1 MKKTLTILTLTLF
14 LLTTSGFAFGEEMAK
29 EGAISGKNYLTG
41 TSNKVLAMG
50 EERLQMNYEG
60 GGVVVSD
67 EEKGFSHLAAIY
79 CVGALHAVK
88 GVYEESG
95 FMVITPTDVDKIYAT
110 YKTSGTFGKP
120 AKGTW
125 TYVGG
130 TGKYTGMGGSGEFT
144 RYSLQNAAEG
154 VWTSTAV
161 IKGNYKLP

>member
-1 MKKTLTILTLTLF
+1 
-14 LLTTSGFAFGEEMAK
+14 MAK
-29 EGAISGKNYLTG
+29 EGAISGKNYLSG
-41 TSNKVLAMG
+41 TSKVLAMG

-95 FMVITPTDVDKIYAT
+95 FMVITPTDGEKIYST
-110 YKTSGTFGKP
+110 YKASGTFGKA

-154 VWTSTAV
+154 VWTTTAV